1 MDSSL
6 VIQLR
11 RHALTRQ
18 GLQSEAIFGS
28 GLAATLAAIEHL
40 GYVQIDTISMIER
53 AHHHIL
59 WSRVPDYQPGFL
71 NQLLENRQIFE
82 YWFHAASYLPMRD
95 YRFAQHRM
103 AAVRDRTWANYHD
116 IPASLM
122 NEILLRVRDEGP
134 LRVRNLEN
142 NKGKSG
148 SWWDWGPGK
157 RAIEKL
163 FLQGDLMICQRIG
176 MEKVYELRERML
188 PANLDMRQPDLADYA
203 GYLLQSY
210 LRAHSVVTF
219 EQLTHLHT
227 NPALKKTMRE
237 LLETQIASHQIKEI
251 SSAVL
256 PKAYAETSVLT
267 QALSATPCVHL
278 LSPFDNA
285 IIHRKRLNQLF
296 GYDYKLECYVPA
308 AKRKFGYF
316 CLPILFGDRFVGR
329 IDCKAH
335 RQEQRL
341 QVISMHLESPI
352 NHPAL
357 FAETLMQKLKQFA
370 IFNGCEHLDIQNI
383 EGVLGI

>member
-18 GLQSEAIFGS
+18 GLQSEAIFGR
-28 GLAATLAAIEHL
+28 GPAATLAAIEHL
-40 GYVQIDTISMIER
+40 GYVQIDTISIIER

-59 WSRVPDYQPGFL
+59 WSRVPDYQPDFL

-103 AAVRDRTWANYHD
+103 AAVRNSTWANYHD

-122 NEILLRVRDEGP
+122 NEILQRVRDEGP

-163 FLQGDLMICQRIG
+163 FLQGDLMISQRIG

-188 PANLDMRQPDLADYA
+188 PANLDTRQPDLADYA

-219 EQLTHLHT
+219 GQLTHLHT
-227 NPALKKTMRE
+227 DPALKKTMRE
-237 LLETQIASHQIKEI
+237 LLEAQIASHQIGAI
-251 SSAVL
+251 SSPAM
-256 PKAYAETSVLT
+256 PKAYAETSALT
-267 QALSATPCVHL
+267 QALPAAPCVHL

-308 AKRKFGYF
+308 AKRKYGYF
-316 CLPILFGDRFVGR
+316 CLPILFGDHFVGR

-341 QVISMHLESPI
+341 QVISMHLETPI
-352 NHPAL
+352 NESAL
-357 FAETLMQKLKQFA
+357 FAEALMQKLQQFA
-370 IFNGCEHLDIQNI
+370 IFNGCGQLDIQNI
-383 EGVLGI
+383 KGLPGM

>member
-53 AHHHIL
+53 AHHHVL

-103 AAVRDRTWANYHD
+103 AAVRDSTWANYHD
-116 IPASLM
+116 IPAKLM

-163 FLQGDLMICQRIG
+163 FLQGDLMISQRIG
-176 MEKVYELRERML
+176 MEKVYELPERML
-188 PANLDMRQPDLADYA
+188 PANLDIRQPDLADYA

-237 LLETQIASHQIKEI
+237 LLEAQIASHQIEEI

-256 PKAYAETSVLT
+256 PKAYAETSALT
-267 QALSATPCVHL
+267 QALSAAPYVHL

-308 AKRKFGYF
+308 AKRKYGYF

-341 QVISMHLESPI
+341 QVISIHLESPI
-352 NHPAL
+352 NKPAL
-357 FAETLMQKLKQFA
+357 FAEALMQKLKQFA
-370 IFNGCEHLDIQNI
+370 FFNGCKHLDIQNI
-383 EGVLGI
+383 EGVLAT

>member
-1 MDSSL
+1 MESSL

-18 GLQSEAIFGS
+18 GLQSEAIFGR
-28 GLAATLAAIEHL
+28 GPAATLAAIEHL
-40 GYVQIDTISMIER
+40 GYVQIDTISIIER

-59 WSRVPDYQPGFL
+59 WSRVPDYQSGFL

-103 AAVRDRTWANYHD
+103 AAVRNSTWANYHD

-163 FLQGDLMICQRIG
+163 FLQGDLMISQRIG

-188 PANLDMRQPDLADYA
+188 PANLDTRQPNLADYA

-227 NPALKKTMRE
+227 DPALKKTMRE
-237 LLETQIASHQIKEI
+237 LLEAQIASHQIGAI
-251 SSAVL
+251 SSPAM
-256 PKAYAETSVLT
+256 PKAYAETSALT
-267 QALSATPCVHL
+267 QALSAAPCVHL

-296 GYDYKLECYVPA
+296 GFDYKLECYVPA
-308 AKRKFGYF
+308 AKRKYGYF
-316 CLPILFGDRFVGR
+316 CLPILFGDHFVGR

-352 NHPAL
+352 NMPAL
-357 FAETLMQKLKQFA
+357 FAEALMQKLQQFA
-370 IFNGCEHLDIQNI
+370 IFNGCEQLDIQNI
-383 EGVLGI
+383 EGVLAV